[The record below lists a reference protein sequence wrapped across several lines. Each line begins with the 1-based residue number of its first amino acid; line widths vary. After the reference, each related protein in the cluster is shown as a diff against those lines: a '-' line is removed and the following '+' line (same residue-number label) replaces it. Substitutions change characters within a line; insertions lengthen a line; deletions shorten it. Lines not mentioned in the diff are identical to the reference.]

1 MTITN
6 RMIFIAGGTGS
17 WGQELVRQLLAKN
30 AGKIIIYSRGELA
43 QVNMMAKFNDSR
55 IKYVIGD
62 VRDYQQVLKHTKG
75 VDIIFNLAALK
86 HVPICENH
94 PQEAI
99 KTNINGTTNL
109 INASIEN
116 KVRKFIMVSTDKAVA
131 PTNLYGM
138 TKAVCEKLTIQAN
151 ALTKD
156 TDFVCVRGG
165 NVLGSNGSV
174 VPFFIK
180 KIKDTNTVPITDKRM
195 TRFFLTLE
203 DAIHL
208 LFQAVGNSVG
218 GEIFVMNMPSF
229 RIVDLAEIL
238 IDVYGNKETKSY
250 VTGIKEGEKIDEILI
265 SEHETRNSFVLND
278 DYYVIF
284 PEINTQR
291 EYNHDSLTKV
301 GFKTFSTQNKI
312 ENSEV
317 LRQMLE
323 KGGFLCQK

>member
-1 MTITN
+1 MVSN
-6 RMIFIAGGTGS
+6 KVIFIAGGTGS
-17 WGQELVRQLLAKN
+17 WGQELVKQLLERN
-30 AGKIIIYSRGELA
+30 VGKIIIYSRGELA
-43 QVNMMAKFNDSR
+43 QVNMMAKFNDGR

-180 KIKDTNTVPITDKRM
+180 KIKETNIVPVTDKRM

-203 DAIHL
+203 DAIQL
-208 LFQAVGNSVG
+208 LFQAVTNSNG

-229 RIVDLAEIL
+229 RIIDLADIL
-238 IDVYGNKETKSY
+238 METYGDIHTQCT

-265 SEHETRNSFVLND
+265 SEHETRNAFVLND
-278 DYYVIF
+278 DYYVIY
-284 PEINTQR
+284 PEISTQR
-291 EYNHDSLTKV
+291 VYNHGNMIKV

-312 ENSEV
+312 EEREV

>member
-1 MTITN
+1 MVSKKV
-6 RMIFIAGGTGS
+6 IFIAGGTGS

-30 AGKIIIYSRGELA
+30 VGKIIIYSRGELA
-43 QVNMMAKFNDSR
+43 QVNMTSKFNDSR

-62 VRDYQQVLKHTKG
+62 VRDYQQVLKHTKE

-109 INASIEN
+109 INAAIEN
-116 KVRKFIMVSTDKAVA
+116 KVRKFIMASTDKAVA

-180 KIKDTNTVPITDKRM
+180 KIKETNIVPVTDKRM

-203 DAIHL
+203 DAIQL
-208 LFQAVGNSVG
+208 LFQAVSYSIG

-229 RIVDLAEIL
+229 RIIDLADIL
-238 IDVYGNKETKSY
+238 MDVYGDINTQCI

-265 SEHETRNSFVLND
+265 SEHETRNSFVLNN
-278 DYYVIF
+278 DYYVIY

-291 EYNHDSLTKV
+291 EYNHNELSKV
-301 GFKTFSTQNKI
+301 EFKTFSTQNKV
-312 ENSEV
+312 ENSEA